1 MATRQQ
7 ILDSMRH
14 IIDPDLGQDIVTLD
28 LVKDLTIDRRTVR
41 FTLELSK
48 PANPVKEKLRESCVK
63 AVTALPGVESAEIK
77 LRVVARAKRA
87 VPLGS
92 ALENV
97 STILMVSSVKEGVG
111 KSTVAA
117 HLALALRAQ
126 GLEVGLLGAD
136 IYGASIPRLF
146 KIRQPAIS
154 MSNNL
159 ITPVE
164 LSGLKVL
171 ALDFLFGDSPAVLQG
186 PIVSRY
192 TQQILSQTAWGR
204 LDYLIIDMP
213 PGTGDIQ
220 LTIVQ
225 QAAPDGAVIITNP
238 QRLSPDNPTETVL
251 LFEKQNVPV
260 LGYIENRAYCI
271 CSHCHKKHYFCRTTA
286 RSLQNRFGLAK
297 LAELP
302 FHEGLSF
309 AHAIDEAALGPALRE
324 MAGNVQH
331 QVCKHRV
338 EKQALPLATPDP
350 RRLQICWPDGSKD
363 VVPNK
368 KLRASCRCP
377 RCVDEFT
384 GEPLLDPSSIPDDIA
399 VDSLLR
405 LGDYALGIGWS
416 DGHKMAIY
424 PWPYLRELAEHAPSR
439 PG

>member
-1 MATRQQ
+1 MVTKQQ

-14 IIDPDLGQDIVTLD
+14 IIDPDLGQDIVALD
-28 LVKDLTIDRRTVR
+28 LIKNLTIDGRTVR
-41 FTLELSK
+41 FTVELAM

-63 AVTALPGVESAEIK
+63 AVTALPGVEAAKVK
-77 LRVVARAKRA
+77 LRAMLPGKRA

-92 ALENV
+92 ALENI
-97 STILMVSSVKEGVG
+97 STILMVSSVTEGVG

-146 KIRQPAIS
+146 NVRQPAIS

-225 QAAPDGAVIITNP
+225 QAAPDGAVIVTNP
-238 QRLSPDNPTETVL
+238 QRLSPDNVTETVL
-251 LFEKQNVPV
+251 MFEKEKVPV
-260 LGYIENRAYCI
+260 LGLIENMAYCI
-271 CSHCHKKHYFCRTTA
+271 CSYCHKKHYLCSTSTQN
-286 RSLQNRFGLAK
+286 LQDRFGLAA

-302 FHEGLSF
+302 FHEGLSS
-309 AHAIDEAALGPALRE
+309 ARNVDEKTPGPAIRE
-324 MAGNVQH
+324 MAENIQR
-331 QVCKHRV
+331 QVSKHRA
-338 EKQALPLATPDP
+338 KRPALPMANPGPQAL
-350 RRLQICWPDGSKD
+350 RIHWPDGSID
-363 VVPNK
+363 VLPNK

-377 RCVDEFT
+377 RCVDELT

-405 LGDYALGIGWS
+405 LGDYALGVAWS
-416 DGHKMAIY
+416 DGHRTAIY
-424 PWPYLRELAEHAPSR
+424 PWDRLRELAAHVPSR